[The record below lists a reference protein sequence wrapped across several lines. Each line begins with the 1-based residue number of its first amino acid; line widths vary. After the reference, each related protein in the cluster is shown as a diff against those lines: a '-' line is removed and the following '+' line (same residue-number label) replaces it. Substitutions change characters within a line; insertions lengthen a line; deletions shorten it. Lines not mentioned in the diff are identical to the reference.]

1 MGKQKSNQIRS
12 SIRDNNSVAAATY
25 FKFSDIILCAH
36 ATPAWK
42 ASKNLWTTSLPHI
55 ATTTNNN
62 NNKEDMSYVPSLCER
77 RKGTSVLFYCY
88 IYKS

>member
-25 FKFSDIILCAH
+25 FKFSDIICVCAH

-42 ASKNLWTTSLPHI
+42 ASKNLWTTSLPYT
-55 ATTTNNN
+55 ATNNN
-62 NNKEDMSYVPSLCER
+62 NK
-77 RKGTSVLFYCY
+77 
-88 IYKS
+88 